1 MASPSEK
8 LAEALEALHSLQQK
22 DIVAIK
28 TRELKRMYRERLLA
42 NGYLSEVTKGWYIP
56 RHPNEK
62 KGDSTSW
69 YSSYWEFC
77 SRFLNEKYKDKWVV
91 SPEQSVQIHAG
102 NWSIPKQLLARS
114 TKAANHIVKLPF
126 DTSLFT
132 IKTALPLP
140 EHIEVQQNIR
150 LYTLSAAL
158 VFCSANT
165 FKQSPIESRTALSM
179 VRDSS
184 EILSVL
190 LSGGHSTYAG
200 RLAGA
205 FRNIGRDRIAQD
217 ILETM
222 TGAGYDVRET
232 DPFEKKLE
240 INLPSRE
247 RSPYVNRLHLMWNF
261 MRATAIKNFPK
272 APGIPK
278 DKENYLKAVDD
289 IYVTDAY
296 HSLSIERYRV
306 SAELIERV
314 RTGQWNHHENEADR
328 THRDAMAARGYWQAF
343 QVVKESVQKIISG
356 ENAGKVVDQDHGRWY
371 RELFA
376 PSVAAGI
383 LKATDL
389 AGYRTNH
396 VYIGGSKHVPLNVD
410 ALRDAMPTLFDLLE
424 KEPEASVRAVLGHF
438 IFVYIHPYMDG
449 NGRMG
454 RFMMNAMLSSGG
466 YPWTVIPVQQRDA
479 YMEAL
484 ESASTKQNIE
494 PFAKFLGSLV
504 DQGLKGITVAKIPE

>member
-1 MASPSEK
+1 
-8 LAEALEALHSLQQK
+8 
-22 DIVAIK
+22 
-28 TRELKRMYRERLLA
+28 
-42 NGYLSEVTKGWYIP
+42 
-56 RHPNEK
+56 
-62 KGDSTSW
+62 
-69 YSSYWEFC
+69 
-77 SRFLNEKYKDKWVV
+77 VV
-91 SPEQSVQIHAG
+91 SPEQSVHIHAG
-102 NWSIPKQLLARS
+102 NWSVPTQLLVRS
-114 TKAANHIVKLPF
+114 TKAANYIVKLPF
-126 DTSLFT
+126 DISLFA

-140 EHIEVQQNIR
+140 EHMETRQNIR
-150 LYTLSAAL
+150 LYTLPAAL

-205 FRNIGRDRIAQD
+205 FRNIGRDRIAED

-222 TGAGYDVRET
+222 AGAGYEVRET

-240 INLPSRE
+240 IALPSRE

-261 MRATAIKNFPK
+261 MRETVIENFPK
-272 APGIPK
+272 AQGIPIN
-278 DKENYLKAVDD
+278 KEKYLKAVDD
-289 IYVTDAY
+289 IYITDAY

-306 SAELIERV
+306 SAELIQRV
-314 RTGQWNHHENEADR
+314 RTGEWNLHENEADR
-328 THRDAMAARGYWQAF
+328 KQRDAMAARGYWQAF

-356 ENAGKVVDQDHGRWY
+356 ENAGKVFDIDHGRWY

-389 AGYRTNH
+389 AGYRTH
-396 VYIGGSKHVPLNVD
+396 QVYIGGSKHVPLNVD

-438 IFVYIHPYMDG
+438 VFVYIHPYMDG

-504 DQGLKGITVAKIPE
+504 DQGLKGVTVAKIPE